1 MKQKEPTPL
10 PRYVFSSPLT
20 GDNALKPDIQRFV
33 NDCKIKK
40 HMLIIE

>member
-1 MKQKEPTPL
+1 MKQKEPTP
-10 PRYVFSSPLT
+10 SH

>member
-1 MKQKEPTPL
+1 MKQKEPIP
-10 PRYVFSSPLT
+10 PPPIRFFVPSH

>member
-1 MKQKEPTPL
+1 MKQKEPTP
-10 PRYVFSSPLT
+10 SPDT
-20 GDNALKPDIQRFV
+20 FFAPSHGNNALKPDIQRFA